1 MHKKIIWIT
10 LCLASFLLLG
20 TGSLYV
26 WRRPHPA
33 LPLTPQLLTA
43 IQQRP
48 LQFEPNEGQAA
59 TPVKFLARGEG
70 YQLFLTSTEAL
81 LGLRKS
87 DCGKQTES
95 TNHPCDPALVALQ
108 LVGAN
113 PSPVVQE
120 QEELLGKSHYFQGND
135 PKAWRTNVPTYK
147 KVKYEQV
154 YEGIDW
160 IHYGKQQQLE
170 YDFVVA
176 PGADP
181 HKIKMRFAGTEMV
194 TLADSGDLVLTVNG
208 HELRQQKPILYQEQ
222 EGQRCEIAGHYVLDA
237 DGVVSFAVG
246 AYDPTQPLVIDP
258 VLTYASYLGSS
269 SQDVATSIA
278 LDSFGNIYLTGFTT
292 SSDFPTQNPLQP
304 NIGSGGQNDAFVVKM
319 KGDGSSLIYSTF
331 LGGNKNDLGNSIAVD
346 TAGAAYITGQTES
359 SNFPLANALQ
369 STWQGKWD
377 AFVAKLAPGGS
388 ALMYST
394 YLGGNEDDQGNSI
407 AVDTAG
413 NAVFTGQ
420 TRSSNFPTFNALQ
433 PTYGGGN
440 IFTGD
445 AFVTKINAN
454 GSGLIFSTFLG
465 GSDGDEGGNG
475 ITVDQAGN
483 IYVVGATASANF
495 PTVNALQPTIGGGNC
510 GGTQPA
516 PCSDNFLA
524 KLPPNGANLI
534 SSTFLGG
541 SSSERGQAVALD
553 PAGNVYITGST
564 ASTNYPIVKAFQTT
578 LKGDLN
584 AFLTKLNN
592 QANTILYSTYL
603 GGKAQDWGTAIAVDA
618 TGRAAI
624 TGQTSSPDY
633 PLKAP
638 VKPAIGTM
646 SCGSYLC
653 GDAFVTTVDTN
664 EAVNNSLTFSTYLGG
679 SNHDRGYGIA
689 MGAAG
694 GIYVTGITLANDFPT
709 VNAYQSNFRG
719 TNEAFLAIL
728 GDPCVYGVTVQGQ
741 TFANS
746 GGNSRATVTAAND
759 CSWTATSDASW
770 IFITSGNSGRGNGTI
785 EFSVAA
791 NPSGANRSGQLMI
804 AGQPYTVRQG
814 NFTYTITG
822 RITASSASLAGV
834 TVSLSGA
841 QTGVT
846 TTDQNGNYS
855 FSGVPVAGNY
865 TITPT
870 KANYNF
876 TPAKRTFGNLSAD
889 QVADFA
895 ATTVVANVSGA
906 SYATGSVAI
915 ESIVSAFGT
924 ELATTSVPVQKLPLP
939 TELGGTTVTVKDS
952 GGAQRLCP
960 LFYVSPLQVNYQLP
974 AGIAT
979 GPATITI
986 TNGNGIN
993 SVGTVQIVSIAP
1005 GIFAANQDG
1014 QGVAA
1019 ASLFRVSAN
1028 GTQRYEPVAQY
1039 DATQKKYI
1047 PLPIDLGPESDNVF
1061 LLLFGTGIRARSS
1074 LQAVSAWIGST
1085 KVEVL
1090 YAGAQEEYVGLDQI
1104 NLRLPRSMAG
1114 QRDQEIVLIVEGS
1127 PTNPVIVSFK
1137 SLSTSPLQATRA
1149 K

>member
-1 MHKKIIWIT
+1 MNTQKNLKRLSLII
-10 LCLASFLLLG
+10 LLSLFAG
-20 TGSLYV
+20 LLYV
-26 WRRPHPA
+26 WHIQRDDPPYIPPH
-33 LPLTPQLLTA
+33 LLRA
-43 IQQRP
+43 IKQRP

-59 TPVKFLARGEG
+59 ATVKFLARGEG
-70 YQLFLTSTEAL
+70 YQLFLTQTEAML
-81 LGLRKS
+81 NLRNS
-87 DCGKQTES
+87 NCGKQGEYL
-95 TNHPCDPALVALQ
+95 PCDPAFVKLQ
-108 LVGAN
+108 LVRAN
-113 PSPVVQE
+113 PTPMVQGE
-120 QEELLGKSHYFQGND
+120 QELPGKSHHFSGSD
-135 PKAWRTNVPTYK
+135 PNAWRTNVSTYK

-181 HKIKMRFAGTEMV
+181 QQIKMRFEGAENV
-194 TLADSGDLVLTVNG
+194 TLADSGDLVLMVNG
-208 HELRQQKPILYQEQ
+208 QELRQQKPTLYQEQ
-222 EGQRCEIAGHYVLDA
+222 DGQRREIAGHYVLDA
-237 DGVVSFAVG
+237 DDVVSFAVG
-246 AYDPTQPLVIDP
+246 EYDRSQPLVIDP
-258 VLTYASYLGSS
+258 VLTYASYLGGP

-278 LDSFGNIYLTGFTT
+278 LDSFGNIYLTGYTV
-292 SSDFPTQNPLQP
+292 SDDFPTKNPLQP
-304 NIGSGGQNDAFVVKM
+304 NIGSSGQNDAFVVKM
-319 KGDGSSLIYSTF
+319 KSDGSALIYSTF

-346 TAGAAYITGQTES
+346 VAGAAYITGQTES
-359 SNFPLANALQ
+359 SNFPLVNALQ

-377 AFVAKLAPGGS
+377 AFVAKLTPDGS
-388 ALMYST
+388 ALVYST
-394 YLGGNEDDQGNSI
+394 YLGANEDDQGNSI

-413 NAVFTGQ
+413 NAVLTGQ
-420 TRSSNFPTFNALQ
+420 TRSLNFRTFNALQ

-440 IFTGD
+440 VFTGD

-495 PTVNALQPTIGGGNC
+495 PLVNALQSVIGGGNC
-510 GGTQPA
+510 GSSQFF
-516 PCSDNFLA
+516 PCTDVFVV
-524 KLPPNGANLI
+524 KMPPTGANLTY
-534 SSTFLGG
+534 STFLGG
-541 SSSERGQAVALD
+541 NSTERGNAIAVDAN
-553 PAGNVYITGST
+553 GNVYLTGITNS
-564 ASTNYPIVKAFQTT
+564 SNYPTMKAFQTN
-578 LKGDLN
+578 LKGGFN

-592 QANTILYSTYL
+592 QGNAILYSTYL
-603 GGKAQDWGTAIAVDA
+603 GGSAQDWGTAIAVDA
-618 TGRAAI
+618 TGMAAI
-624 TGQTSSPDY
+624 TGQSSSPDY

-638 VKPAIGTM
+638 VKPTIGTM
-646 SCGSYLC
+646 SCGTYLC
-653 GDAFVTTVDTN
+653 GDAFVTTIDTN
-664 EAVNNSLTFSTYLGG
+664 QAGSDSLTFSTYLGG
-679 SNHDRGYGIA
+679 TNHDRGYGIA
-689 MGAAG
+689 MGPAG

-709 VNAYQSNFRG
+709 VNAFQRDFRG

-728 GDPCVYGVTVQGQ
+728 GDPCVYSVTVQGQ

-791 NPSGANRSGQLMI
+791 NPSGVNRSGQLMI
-804 AGQPYTVRQG
+804 AGQPYTIRQG

-834 TVSLSGA
+834 NVALSGA
-841 QTGVT
+841 QTSVT

-855 FSGVPVAGNY
+855 FSGLPGAGNY

-870 KANYNF
+870 KTNYTF
-876 TPAKRTFGNLSAD
+876 TPASRTFSNLSAD
-889 QVADFA
+889 QVAEFA

-924 ELATTSVPVQKLPLP
+924 ELATISVSVQKLPLP

-952 GGAQRLCP
+952 GGAERLCP

-974 AGIAT
+974 SGIAT

-986 TNGNGIN
+986 TNGNGVI
-993 SVGTVQIVSIAP
+993 SVGRVQVVSVAP

-1039 DATQKKYI
+1039 DGTQKKYV
-1047 PLPIDLGPESDNVF
+1047 PLPIELGPESDNVF

-1085 KVEVL
+1085 KVEVQ

-1104 NLRLPRSMAG
+1104 NLKLPHNLAG
-1114 QRDQEIVLIVEGS
+1114 SGDVEVLLIVEGN
-1127 PTNPVIVSFK
+1127 PTNPVQLRIK
-1137 SLSTSPLQATRA
+1137 AQSLSMAEA